1 MGQAFPRGAEF
12 LVCKVVQRVRSA
24 DSGRLRRPHFSLL
37 QSFSFMK
44 NSRLPQIVLRIMGVP
59 QVVFLV
65 AFIARLRVL
74 SQLLPAQAWT
84 GFYRYNE
91 PSHIA
96 WALVSGFGFS
106 APWPN
111 TPVAATAQQPPLYP
125 FLLAAIFK
133 FTGAYSYLSLWIAV
147 GLNAAF
153 SALTA
158 VLILRVAKRDFGTG
172 IAILAAWVWSCWLYE
187 AVVSIRLW
195 ESSLSASLLM
205 LGMLWVWELADSLR
219 AWRWLSFGALA
230 GIAALNNTTL
240 LAVFPFFWLWLW
252 AKYRRR
258 GGSCTRQLLAS
269 IAMCV
274 LILLPWTIRNYVAF
288 HRIMPIRDNF
298 GLELWVGLELM
309 EEKPTAGVHRFFTRD
324 FPLRDPTEYNQLGE
338 ITFMDTKRKMALDFI
353 RQHPQEY
360 ARMVIIRCSK
370 YWCHPAGTP
379 WPFISMAAWL
389 GLCLALWRKG
399 LDATPYAVPLI
410 VFPPVYYI
418 THTFPTYR
426 HPIEPVLIILA
437 SYAIVAAAEAG
448 GACLRRSSSSRS
460 LAANR

>member
-1 MGQAFPRGAEF
+1 MGA
-12 LVCKVVQRVRSA
+12 
-24 DSGRLRRPHFSLL
+24 
-37 QSFSFMK
+37 
-44 NSRLPQIVLRIMGVP
+44 P

-74 SQLLPAQAWT
+74 SQLLPTQAWT

-133 FTGAYSYLSLWIAV
+133 FAGAYSYLSLWIAG
-147 GLNAAF
+147 GLNAVF

-158 VLILRVAKRDFGTG
+158 VMILRVAKRDFGIAT
-172 IAILAAWVWSCWLYE
+172 AILAAWVWSCWLYE

-195 ESSLSASLLM
+195 ESSLSALLLM
-205 LGMLWVWELADSLR
+205 LGMFWVWELADSLQV
-219 AWRWLSFGALA
+219 WRWLLLGALA

-252 AKYRRR
+252 VKYRRHGR
-258 GGSCTRQLLAS
+258 SCYKQLLAS
-269 IAMCV
+269 IAICV
-274 LILLPWTIRNYVAF
+274 LTLLPWTIRNYVAF

-309 EEKPTAGVHRFFTRD
+309 EDSWRAPIFIKD
-324 FPLRDPTEYNQLGE
+324 FPLRDPTEYNRMGE
-338 ITFMDTKRKMALDFI
+338 ISFMENKRQMALNFI
-353 RQHPQEY
+353 RQHPREY
-360 ARMVIIRCSK
+360 ARMVIIRCSNIGVTQPELHGR
-370 YWCHPAGTP
+370 Y
-379 WPFISMAAWL
+379 ISLLAWL
-389 GLCLALWRKG
+389 GMCLGAL
-399 LDATPYAVPLI
+399 A
-410 VFPPVYYI
+410 
-418 THTFPTYR
+418 
-426 HPIEPVLIILA
+426 
-437 SYAIVAAAEAG
+437 
-448 GACLRRSSSSRS
+448 
-460 LAANR
+460 